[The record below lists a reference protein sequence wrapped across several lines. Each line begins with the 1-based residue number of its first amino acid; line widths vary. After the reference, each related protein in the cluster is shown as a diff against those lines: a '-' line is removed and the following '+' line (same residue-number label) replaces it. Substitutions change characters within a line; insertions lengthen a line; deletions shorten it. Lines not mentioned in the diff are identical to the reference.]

1 MQKPHSMRRTRRKA
15 PVCPSLFDWE
25 RSVELLNLPAVRTVA
40 RRARVS
46 PALASVIVELSGLIR
61 EAR

>member
-1 MQKPHSMRRTRRKA
+1 MQKPHNTRRPRRKA
-15 PVCPSLFDWE
+15 PVCPSLFDWN
-25 RSVELLNLPAVRTVA
+25 RSIELLNRPAVRTVA

-46 PALASVIVELSGLIR
+46 PALASVIAELSGLIR

>member
-1 MQKPHSMRRTRRKA
+1 MQQLYNTRRPRRKA
-15 PVCPSLFDWE
+15 PVCTSLSDWE
-25 RSVELLNLPAVRTVA
+25 RSVEVLNRPAVRTVA

-46 PALASVIVELSGLIR
+46 PALASVIAELSGLIR